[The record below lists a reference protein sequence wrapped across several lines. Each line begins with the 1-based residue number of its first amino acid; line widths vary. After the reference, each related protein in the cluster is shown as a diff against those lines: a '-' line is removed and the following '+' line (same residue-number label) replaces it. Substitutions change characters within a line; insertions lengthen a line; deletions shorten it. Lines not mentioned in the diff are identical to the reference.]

1 MCCSVSPFCPPV
13 TRRRCGRSRF
23 SRFFSA
29 PGSTPQTYPS
39 MVPDPAKRIRLD
51 VVPVISSWRRFLV
64 SWAVC
69 PQSLCRVLSARRETA
84 PRVGLPGVC
93 PVCLLGCLRSP
104 GDGLPPPWTKRNA
117 QKNFFKKFVFFA
129 LASTAGLKIP
139 SQYLEHFPEVP
150 PLSLSRG
157 GVLSSGRRV
166 ALAACSQLWSCH
178 ARSFGYCLPERE
190 RLVHELRPGLLRCSC
205 H

>member
-13 TRRRCGRSRF
+13 TRRRCDRSRF

-29 PGSTPQTYPS
+29 PGSTPQIYPS

-51 VVPVISSWRRFLV
+51 VVPVISSWRRFLI

-93 PVCLLGCLRSP
+93 PVCLLGSLRSP
-104 GDGLPPPWTKRNA
+104 GDGLPPPGRNETPEKIFS
-117 QKNFFKKFVFFA
+117 KNLCFLRPRAPQALKSRHSTLTTSGGASFVFF
-129 LASTAGLKIP
+129 
-139 SQYLEHFPEVP
+139 
-150 PLSLSRG
+150 LSLTSPRSPLQSWRRSPFSFFAS
-157 GVLSSGRRV
+157 VLSYPELSP
-166 ALAACSQLWSCH
+166 W
-178 ARSFGYCLPERE
+178 LPRM
-190 RLVHELRPGLLRCSC
+190 
-205 H
+205 

>member
-1 MCCSVSPFCPPV
+1 MLFGLSILPSRHPPPV
-13 TRRRCGRSRF
+13 WSLAVLPLLFRSRQHSANLPLDGARSSETDPARCGTRHFVVAPLFGLLGGLSVVTLQSAFRPPRNGSPCRF
-23 SRFFSA
+23 SR
-29 PGSTPQTYPS
+29 
-39 MVPDPAKRIRLD
+39 R
-51 VVPVISSWRRFLV
+51 
-64 SWAVC
+64 
-69 PQSLCRVLSARRETA
+69 
-84 PRVGLPGVC
+84 LPGVFAG
-93 PVCLLGCLRSP
+93 LSP
-104 GDGLPPPWTKRNA
+104 LPRGWPAAPWTKRNA

-150 PLSLSRG
+150 LLSLSRG